1 MPRPDKFTDY
11 EPITRGRS
19 REVVIHSFD
28 SNSVTD
34 SLPPDEIIRDRDA
47 VQQHSDLRES
57 HVTLKQGHALSF
69 AGLFLFT
76 ALVYLRPYE
85 LSPSLFWL
93 SKVPFWVA
101 FATLAIFVLAQLSLE
116 NRLTIRVIEI
126 KLVFGLLVI
135 ALLSILVAIDRLRAW
150 NAFVEFSKVIAI
162 FVVMINV
169 VRTEKRLRSILF
181 LVMIASCVIAVAA
194 VYDYSVGHVSI
205 KGERIVGV
213 IGGLFDNPNDLA
225 LHLVTLVPL
234 CLGLAL
240 ASRRVILKLFLV
252 ACACLFIMGVI
263 VTFSRGGFIGL
274 VITMTALAW
283 KLGRRNRIFFGLLG
297 GGVVLGLVVFAPV
310 AYRNRLATTQDDSA
324 LARTDDLKRSL
335 FLTIRH
341 PILGVG
347 MDNYVLYSNSE
358 KATHNAYTQVSSE
371 LGLIAATFY
380 VWFLISPMRR
390 LKRLGAD
397 TVNGGRR
404 APVAYLAIGLQ
415 ASLVGF
421 LVCSFFAS
429 VAYLWYVYYI
439 VGYGICLSRI
449 HASGEA
455 QSAGAAPMLSKQW

>member
-1 MPRPDKFTDY
+1 MPRPPKFADY

-19 REVVIHSFD
+19 REGVIHSFD
-28 SNSVTD
+28 SNSVTN
-34 SLPPDEIIRDRDA
+34 SPPADEIIRDHA
-47 VQQHSDLRES
+47 VRQHSDLPES
-57 HVTLKQGHALSF
+57 HFTVKPGHALSF

-101 FATLAIFVLAQLSLE
+101 FATLAIFVLAQLGLE
-116 NRLTIRVIEI
+116 NRLTIRVIEV

-150 NAFVEFSKVIAI
+150 NAFVEFSKVVAI

-181 LVMIASCVIAVAA
+181 LVLIASCVIAVAA
-194 VYDYSVGHVSI
+194 VYDYSVGHVNI

-234 CLGLAL
+234 CLGMAL
-240 ASRRVILKLFLV
+240 ASRGVILKLFLV
-252 ACACLFIMGVI
+252 AFACLFIVGVI

-283 KLGRRNRIFFGLLG
+283 NLGRRNRVFFGLLG

-371 LGLIAATFY
+371 LGLIAATLY

-390 LKRLGAD
+390 LKRLAANK
-397 TVNGGRR
+397 VNGSRR
-404 APVAYLAIGLQ
+404 SPVGYLAIGLQ

-449 HASGEA
+449 HAAAEPRTAG
-455 QSAGAAPMLSKQW
+455 SATMLNKQW

>member
-1 MPRPDKFTDY
+1 MPRPPQFTDY
-11 EPITRGRS
+11 ETITRGRS
-19 REVVIHSFD
+19 REGVIHNFES
-28 SNSVTD
+28 SSVTNGVAAD
-34 SLPPDEIIRDRDA
+34 HAIGNDGVRPRDE
-47 VQQHSDLRES
+47 LRES
-57 HVTLKQGHALSF
+57 AVTLKQGHGLSF

-101 FATLAIFVLAQLSLE
+101 VATLAIFVVAQLSLE
-116 NRLTIRVIEI
+116 NRLTIRVIEV

-135 ALLSILVAIDRLRAW
+135 ALLSLLVAIDRLRAW
-150 NAFVEFSKVIAI
+150 NAFVEFSKVVAI

-194 VYDYSVGHVSI
+194 VHDYSVGHVNI

-240 ASRRVILKLFLV
+240 AARGMLLKLVLV
-252 ACACLFIMGVI
+252 AFAALFILGVV

-297 GGVVLGLVVFAPV
+297 GGVILALVVFAPV

-324 LARTDDLKRSL
+324 LARTDDLKRSI

-358 KATHNAYTQVSSE
+358 KATHNAYTQVSAE

-390 LKRLGAD
+390 LRRLAGNRVD
-397 TVNGGRR
+397 GGRR
-404 APVAYLAIGLQ
+404 PPVSYLAIGLQ
-415 ASLVGF
+415 ASLVGY

-429 VAYLWYVYYI
+429 VAYLWYVYYL
-439 VGYGICLSRI
+439 VAYGICLSRI
-449 HASGEA
+449 HNATET
-455 QSAGAAPMLSKQW
+455 QSADYPAVLNKQW

>member
-1 MPRPDKFTDY
+1 MPRPPQFTDY

-19 REVVIHSFD
+19 REGVAHNFESKPLTNTVSAADAIGD
-28 SNSVTD
+28 D
-34 SLPPDEIIRDRDA
+34 PIRPRGQL
-47 VQQHSDLRES
+47 VES
-57 HVTLKQGHALSF
+57 GGTLKQGHALSF

-76 ALVYLRPYE
+76 ALVYFRPYE

-101 FATLAIFVLAQLSLE
+101 VATLAIFVVAQLSLE
-116 NRLTIRVIEI
+116 NRITIKVIEV
-126 KLVFGLLVI
+126 KLVFGLLAI

-150 NAFVEFSKVIAI
+150 NAFVEFSKVVAI

-169 VRTEKRLRSILF
+169 VRTEKRLKAILF
-181 LVMIASCVIAVAA
+181 LVMIASCVVAVAA
-194 VYDYSVGHVSI
+194 VYDYSVGHVNI

-240 ASRRVILKLFLV
+240 AARGMILKLVLV
-252 ACACLFIMGVI
+252 AFACLFMVGVV

-283 KLGRRNRIFFGLLG
+283 KLGRRNRIFFALLG
-297 GGVVLGLVVFAPV
+297 GGVILGLVVVAPV
-310 AYRNRLATTQDDSA
+310 AYRNRLATTQDESA
-324 LARTDDLKRSL
+324 LARTDDLKRSI

-358 KATHNAYTQVSSE
+358 KATHNAYTQVSAE

-380 VWFLISPMRR
+380 VWFLISSMKR
-390 LKRLGAD
+390 LKPFAENK
-397 TVNGGRR
+397 VNGGRR
-404 APVAYLAIGLQ
+404 PPVSYLAIGLQ
-415 ASLVGF
+415 ASLVGY

-439 VGYGICLSRI
+439 VAYGVCLSRI
-449 HASGEA
+449 H
-455 QSAGAAPMLSKQW
+455 SATETESADNPTVLNKQW